1 MTFVFAGIWLFL
13 TAAFCLVNCLYIGSI
28 WTTVFYAVFTG
39 ILAVCFAL
47 HEKMRRQRLLNDVQ
61 RALEDGDQFAVD
73 ESEIAPIARQ
83 LRLKRREEETRDK
96 RITES
101 YRNLAALVSDIAHQC
116 KTPLTAAAMYAEMLP
131 PSAEAEAIGK
141 QTGKLQFLLDAL
153 VKLSRCEGGL
163 IEENVHPVME
173 SVEALTAQALSAIIP
188 AAEKKSIVF
197 SVEIPEKMTALF
209 DLRWTAEAVGTI
221 LDNGVKYSPENS
233 KITVAAHRYE
243 TYVRLDI
250 LDEGPGIPEEE
261 LSEIWKRFYRG
272 KTNRNPSGVG
282 IGLTLCRMIVWAQGG
297 WVLCQNREDTTGC
310 RFSIFLPAEQESAS
324 N

>member
-1 MTFVFAGIWLFL
+1 MTFVFAVIWLFL
-13 TAAFCLVNCLYIGSI
+13 TTAFCFVNCLYAGSI
-28 WTTVFYAVFTG
+28 WTTVCYAAFTG
-39 ILAVCFAL
+39 ILAVCFVL
-47 HEKMRRQRLLNDVQ
+47 YEKMRRRRLLNDVQ
-61 RALEDGDQFAVD
+61 RALEGRDHSAVD
-73 ESEIAPIARQ
+73 ESEIAPIVRQ
-83 LRLKRREEETRDK
+83 LRLKRSEEETRD
-96 RITES
+96 RRVTES

-173 SVEALTAQALSAIIP
+173 SVETLTAQALSAVVP

-197 SVEIPEKMTALF
+197 SVDIPQGLTALF

-221 LDNGVKYSPENS
+221 LDNGVKYGPENS
-233 KITVAAHRYE
+233 KITVAAHRYQ

-272 KTNRNPSGVG
+272 KANRNASGIG
-282 IGLTLCRMIVWAQGG
+282 IGLTLCRMIVQAQGG
-297 WVLCQNREDTTGC
+297 RVLCQNREDRGC
-310 RFSIFLPAEQESAS
+310 RFSIFLQTFQ

>member
-1 MTFVFAGIWLFL
+1 MTIVFAEIWLFL
-13 TAAFCLVNCLYIGSI
+13 TAAFCLVNCLYAGSI
-28 WTTVFYAVFTG
+28 WPTVSYAVFTG
-39 ILAVCFAL
+39 ILASCFAL
-47 HEKMRRQRLLNDVQ
+47 YEKMRRQRLLRDVQ
-61 RALEDGDQFAVD
+61 RALEDSDCFAVD

-83 LRLKRREEETRDK
+83 LRLKRSQEKTRD
-96 RITES
+96 RRVTES

-131 PSAEAEAIGK
+131 PSAEAN
-141 QTGKLQFLLDAL
+141 AL

-173 SVEALTAQALSAIIP
+173 SVETLTAQALSAVVP

-197 SVEIPEKMTALF
+197 SVNIPQGLTALF

-221 LDNGVKYSPENS
+221 LDNGIKYAPENS
-233 KITVAAHRYE
+233 KITVAAQRYE
-243 TYVRLDI
+243 TYIRLDI

-297 WVLCQNREDTTGC
+297 WVLCQNREDTGC
-310 RFSIFLPAEQESAS
+310 RFSIFLPTEQGNAS

>member
-1 MTFVFAGIWLFL
+1 MTLLFIVGWFIM
-13 TAAFCLVNCLYIGSI
+13 TVAFCIANSLYVGSI
-28 WTTVFYAVFTG
+28 WPTVCYAALTG
-39 ILAVCFAL
+39 FFAAGFAMY
-47 HEKMRRQRLLNDVQ
+47 ERIRRRKLLNDVR
-61 RALEDGDQFAVD
+61 RALEGRDDFSVE
-73 ESEIAPIARQ
+73 ESEIAPLARQ
-83 LRLKRREEETRDK
+83 LKVKRSEEETRD
-96 RITES
+96 RRVTES

-173 SVEALTAQALSAIIP
+173 SVETLTAQALSAVVP
-188 AAEKKSIVF
+188 AAERKSIVF
-197 SVEIPEKMTALF
+197 SVEIPEGLAALF

-221 LDNGVKYSPENS
+221 LDNGVKYAPENS
-233 KITVAAHRYE
+233 KITVAAQRYE
-243 TYVRLDI
+243 TYVRMDI

-272 KTNRNPSGVG
+272 KTNRNASGVG
-282 IGLTLCRMIVWAQGG
+282 IGLTLCRMIVQAQGG
-297 WVLCQNREDTTGC
+297 RVLCQNREGAGC
-310 RFSIFLPAEQESAS
+310 RFSIFLPTE
-324 N
+324 

>member
-297 WVLCQNREDTTGC
+297 WVLCQNREATGC
-310 RFSIFLPAEQESAS
+310 RFSIFLPAEQGRFSK
-324 N
+324 

>member
-1 MTFVFAGIWLFL
+1 MTLVFAVIWFFL
-13 TAAFCLVNCLYIGSI
+13 TAAFCLVNSLYVGSI
-28 WTTVFYAVFTG
+28 WTTVCYAAFIG
-39 ILAVCFAL
+39 ILAVCFVL
-47 HEKMRRQRLLNDVQ
+47 HERMRRRRLLNDVQ
-61 RALEDGDQFAVD
+61 RALEDRDNFAVE
-73 ESEIAPIARQ
+73 ESEIAPIVRQ
-83 LRLKRREEETRDK
+83 LRLKRSEEETRDR

-131 PSAEAEAIGK
+131 PSTEAEAIGR

-163 IEENVHPVME
+163 IEENVHPVIE
-173 SVEALTAQALSAIIP
+173 SIETLTAQALSAVVP

-197 SVEIPEKMTALF
+197 FVEIPEGLTALF
-209 DLRWTAEAVGTI
+209 DLRWTAEAVETI
-221 LDNGVKYSPENS
+221 LDNGVKYAPENS
-233 KITVAAHRYE
+233 KITIAAHRYE

-272 KTNRNPSGVG
+272 KTTRNASGVG
-282 IGLTLCRMIVWAQGG
+282 IGLTLCRMIVQAQGG
-297 WVLCQNREDTTGC
+297 RVLCQNCEGMGC
-310 RFSIFLPAEQESAS
+310 RFSIFLPAKERTFQ

>member
-1 MTFVFAGIWLFL
+1 MTLLFMVVWFVM
-13 TAAFCLVNCLYIGSI
+13 TVAFCLVNSLYAGSI
-28 WTTVFYAVFTG
+28 GPTVCYAALTG
-39 ILAVCFAL
+39 ILTVCFAL
-47 HEKMRRQRLLNDVQ
+47 YERIQRRRLLNDVQ
-61 RALEDGDQFAVD
+61 RALEGKDNFAIE

-83 LRLKRREEETRDK
+83 LRLKRSEEETRD
-96 RITES
+96 RRVMES

-163 IEENVHPVME
+163 IEENVHPVVE
-173 SVEALTAQALSAIIP
+173 SVETLAAQALSAVVP
-188 AAEKKSIVF
+188 AAERKSIVF
-197 SVEIPEKMTALF
+197 SVEVPKGLTALF
-209 DLRWTAEAVGTI
+209 DLRWTAEAVGAI
-221 LDNGVKYSPENS
+221 LDNGVKYAPENS
-233 KITVAAHRYE
+233 KIIVAAQRYE

-272 KTNRNPSGVG
+272 KKNRDASGVG
-282 IGLTLCRMIVWAQGG
+282 IGLTLCRMIVQAQKGR
-297 WVLCQNREDTTGC
+297 VLCRNRKETGC
-310 RFSIFLPAEQESAS
+310 RFSIFLPTE
-324 N
+324 

>member
-13 TAAFCLVNCLYIGSI
+13 TAVFCLVDYLYIGRI
-28 WTTVFYAVFTG
+28 WTAVSYAVFTG

-47 HEKMRRQRLLNDVQ
+47 YEKMRRRRLLSDVQ
-61 RALEDGDQFAVD
+61 RALEDSDYFTVD

-83 LRLKRREEETRDK
+83 LRLKRSQEETRDR

-116 KTPLTAAAMYAEMLP
+116 KTPLTSAAMYAEMLP

-163 IEENVHPVME
+163 IEENVHPDTE
-173 SVEALTAQALSAIIP
+173 SVEALTAQALSAIVP

-197 SVEIPEKMTALF
+197 SVEIPQGMTALF

-221 LDNGVKYSPENS
+221 LDNGVKYAPENS
-233 KITVAAHRYE
+233 KITVAAHQYE

-272 KTNRNPSGVG
+272 KTNRNASGVG

-297 WVLCQNREDTTGC
+297 WVLCQNREDKGC
-310 RFSIFLPAEQESAS
+310 RFSIFLPIEQGRFSR
-324 N
+324 